1 VFRVTRT
8 IGAPRRVGGDRDSVV
23 VPSNSR
29 VFLVTGIARPDRFT
43 ADVLSVGWDISGVIE
58 FRDHHRYT
66 ARDVRRIAA
75 EAKAAGSMIVL
86 TTEKDAVR
94 LAVCDLGEMLIASVP
109 LVVGVEPADAFQ
121 SWLLNRIRDSE
132 PAMHTPK
139 SR

>member
-1 VFRVTRT
+1 MPALAIPPGPPSAKVRANLAYLVPICLVATL
-8 IGAPRRVGGDRDSVV
+8 GGLLFGYD
-23 VPSNSR
+23 
-29 VFLVTGIARPDRFT
+29 TGI
-43 ADVLSVGWDISGVIE
+43 ISGAIE

-66 ARDVRRIAA
+66 ARDVRRVAA
-75 EAKAAGSMIVL
+75 EAKAAGSMNVL

-132 PAMHTPK
+132 PAMHTPQ